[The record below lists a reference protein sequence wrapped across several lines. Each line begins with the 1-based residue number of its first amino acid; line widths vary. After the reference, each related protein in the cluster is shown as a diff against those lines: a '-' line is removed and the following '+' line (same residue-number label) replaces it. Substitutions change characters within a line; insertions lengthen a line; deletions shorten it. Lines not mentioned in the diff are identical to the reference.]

1 MTLGNMRELRVHQP
15 DLVECPWTS
24 IFWLRKSVSLASSSR
39 VGTSSTWQRYGCDH
53 PRQSH
58 RTIREGRHKSW
69 EEQDK
74 AIVKAAGKIMD
85 EISKLIKRTPNIP
98 DELLQIMRVTDRLR
112 DETNRLR
119 DDRIALTPQI
129 GALGGRAAEL
139 ERKARDAR

>member
-74 AIVKAAGKIMD
+74 AIDKAAGKIMD

-112 DETNRLR
+112 D
-119 DDRIALTPQI
+119 DRIALTPQI
-129 GALGGRAAEL
+129 EALGERAAEL
-139 ERKARDAR
+139 ERKARDGR